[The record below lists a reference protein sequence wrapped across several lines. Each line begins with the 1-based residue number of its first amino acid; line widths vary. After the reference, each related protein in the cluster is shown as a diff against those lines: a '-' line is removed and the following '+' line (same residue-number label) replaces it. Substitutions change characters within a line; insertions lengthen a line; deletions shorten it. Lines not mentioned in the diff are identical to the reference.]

1 MLVAMVD
8 EVHREKGGEEHFTKM
23 IQAQRRAR
31 RSVVG
36 RVVGVGDRASDRDEA
51 IFPVTSSCLHG

>member
-1 MLVAMVD
+1 MVD
-8 EVHREKGGEEHFTKM
+8 EVHREKEGEEHFTKM

-36 RVVGVGDRASDRDEA
+36 VGDRASDRDEA
-51 IFPVTSSCLHG
+51 MFPVTSGCLHG